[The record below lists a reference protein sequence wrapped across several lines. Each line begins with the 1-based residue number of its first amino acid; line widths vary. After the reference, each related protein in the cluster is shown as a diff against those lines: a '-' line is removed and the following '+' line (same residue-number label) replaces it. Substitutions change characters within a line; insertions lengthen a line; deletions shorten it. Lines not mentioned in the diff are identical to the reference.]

1 MAVAVPDRSSLV
13 VSQGVARA
21 GRRRFTVEYKTGIV
35 QEAERC
41 RAAGEIG
48 SLLRREG
55 LFSSQLTEWRKLYR
69 DGARSALSKK
79 RGRKPK
85 KSVEKSE
92 VERLE
97 RENEKLRQRLERA
110 EQIIA
115 LQKKVAELLGNPILE
130 ERPESSGERK

>member
-1 MAVAVPDRSSLV
+1 MAVSDSSSMV
-13 VSQGVARA
+13 GPGVSARA
-21 GRRRFTVEYKTGIV
+21 SRRRFTVEYKTGIV

-69 DGARSALSKK
+69 DGARSALGKK

-92 VERLE
+92 VERLQKE
-97 RENEKLRQRLERA
+97 VEKLRRKLDRA

-115 LQKKVAELLGNPILE
+115 LQKKVAELLGRPIAE
-130 ERPESSGERK
+130 ESGEDE

>member
-1 MAVAVPDRSSLV
+1 MAVPMSSSMV
-13 VSQGVARA
+13 GTGVSTRA
-21 GRRRFTVEYKTGIV
+21 SRRRFTVEYKTGIV

-69 DGARSALSKK
+69 DGARSALAKRRGPKRKK
-79 RGRKPK
+79 NG
-85 KSVEKSE
+85 VTQE
-92 VERLE
+92 VERLQKD
-97 RENEKLRQRLERA
+97 NEKLRRKLARA

-115 LQKKVAELLGNPILE
+115 LQKKVAELLGRPITE
-130 ERPESSGERK
+130 GSGEDE